1 MLRYMGT
8 EICAQDDATL
18 LADSAQGDR
27 QSFALLYR
35 RHLPGVVGFLLRES
49 GDRELAGDLAAEV
62 FAAALLA
69 AGRYRAEHPS
79 ALPWLCGI
87 ARHKLQESR
96 RRGAAERRARRRL
109 GIPIESLDDEDL
121 ARVEDLADQGRAA
134 LELLHRLPTDQRHA
148 LHARVVEERDYED
161 IATEIGAS
169 QAAVRQRVSRALL
182 WLRRQ
187 IDQETT

>member
-1 MLRYMGT
+1 MGT
-8 EICAQDDATL
+8 ETCAQDDAML
-18 LADSAQGDR
+18 LADSAKGDSR
-27 QSFALLYR
+27 SFALFYR

-69 AGRYRAEHPS
+69 AGRYRAEFPS

-87 ARHKLQESR
+87 ARHKLHESR
-96 RRGAAERRARRRL
+96 RRGAAERRARMRL

-121 ARVEDLADQGRAA
+121 ARVDELADQGAPA
-134 LELLHRLPTDQRHA
+134 LKLLSRLPADQRHA
-148 LHARVVEERDYED
+148 LRARVIEERDYED

-187 IDQETT
+187 IDQETI